1 MSTGTT
7 TTTTAGGPGGPAAV
21 PAKGLRAGILDLGD
35 SVMLGLAST
44 APVYSLAATLGLIVA
59 VNGTCASR

>member
-7 TTTTAGGPGGPAAV
+7 TAGGGTGGRSRGAV
-21 PAKGLRAGILDLGD
+21 PSKGLHAGILDLGD

-44 APVYSLAATLGLIVA
+44 APV
-59 VNGTCASR
+59 

>member
-1 MSTGTT
+1 MTT
-7 TTTTAGGPGGPAAV
+7 TGGPGRGPGTPV

-44 APVYSLAATLGLIVA
+44 APV
-59 VNGTCASR
+59 